1 MGSRNTVLVDD
12 SSLTQLS
19 ARPTLRAY
27 FSELVSK
34 RDFIFADARSKSF
47 STGRE
52 MFLGRA
58 WLVLDPLFQVLL
70 YVFVFGVII
79 GASRGMDNF
88 PGFLAIGVIFFRN
101 ASRGLS
107 SGTNLVQRSR
117 QLISSFH
124 FPRAAVVISTTIKDA
139 LDAIVP
145 AVVVVLVALV
155 LQIDKPVTWHLLELI
170 PLFILIQFFV
180 LGCAFCVARLTAL
193 VPDFKTPITLFTRA
207 LFFLSGI
214 FFTLERWDGH
224 PALSLAMELN
234 PIYQFLHAARS
245 FVLDGQS
252 ISGWQWGYLVLW
264 SLGLTVI
271 GFVYFWRA
279 EDRYANVK

>member
-1 MGSRNTVLVDD
+1 
-12 SSLTQLS
+12 
-19 ARPTLRAY
+19 
-27 FSELVSK
+27 
-34 RDFIFADARSKSF
+34 
-47 STGRE
+47 

-145 AVVVVLVALV
+145 AVVVVLVALM
-155 LQIDKPVTWHLLELI
+155 L
-170 PLFILIQFFV
+170 
-180 LGCAFCVARLTAL
+180 
-193 VPDFKTPITLFTRA
+193 
-207 LFFLSGI
+207 
-214 FFTLERWDGH
+214 
-224 PALSLAMELN
+224 
-234 PIYQFLHAARS
+234 
-245 FVLDGQS
+245 
-252 ISGWQWGYLVLW
+252 
-264 SLGLTVI
+264 
-271 GFVYFWRA
+271 
-279 EDRYANVK
+279 